1 MHARVWMCTACIGGR
16 WRRGA
21 HVHGFEMHQSLDLLH
36 PLTTLSEL
44 AAQRRGA
51 RTLVLEL
58 CLTPAERLTDDL
70 RE

>member
-1 MHARVWMCTACIGGR
+1 MH
-16 WRRGA
+16 GA